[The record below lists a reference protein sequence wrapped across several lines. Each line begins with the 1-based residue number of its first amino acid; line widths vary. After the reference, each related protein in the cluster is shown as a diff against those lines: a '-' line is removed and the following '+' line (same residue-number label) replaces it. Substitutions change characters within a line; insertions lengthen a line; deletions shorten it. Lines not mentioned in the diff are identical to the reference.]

1 MRKVRFA
8 TSTAAL
14 VLLTGTPDSN
24 AGDQVTQPCEL
35 LTESLVRKVFEVP
48 EGTVIEQKDDS
59 HARFPSCNYRW
70 RVMSEAE
77 EQEAK
82 TRNNEKMMENVRAHK
97 PPTEGIDFNVPSH
110 ERVHLTLAEFDTPEK
125 AQSGLEGAR
134 TFMIS
139 RAEQA
144 GREPIPWTPV
154 DDVGSKAYYH
164 GKQLSFV
171 WGRLLIHIDAS
182 PEKRALTL
190 AEAVMN

>member
-1 MRKVRFA
+1 MSTARFA
-8 TSTAAL
+8 TTIAGLISLAGTAI
-14 VLLTGTPDSN
+14 SN

-35 LTESLVRKVFEVP
+35 LTEPLVRKIFEIP
-48 EGTVIEQKDDS
+48 EGTAIEQKDDS
-59 HARFPSCNYRW
+59 HARFPTCNYRW

-97 PPTEGIDFNVPSH
+97 PPTEGIDFNVPTH
-110 ERVHLTLAEFDTPEK
+110 ERVNLTLAEFESPEK

-134 TFMIS
+134 TFMIG
-139 RAEQA
+139 RAEQH
-144 GREPIPWTPV
+144 GREPTPWTPV

-164 GKQLSFV
+164 GNQLSFA

-182 PEKRALTL
+182 PEERAVTL